1 MRRAHIWL
9 NETLA
14 VDKLLHHMVSFA
26 LTMTGFIIS
35 PITGILVGII
45 AGFAK
50 EFSDMFNFNKWS
62 WGDVFFNLLGVAD
75 AVLIYYLLNQDI
87 SFSFIN
93 NLFS

>member
-9 NETLA
+9 NESVA

-26 LTMTGFIIS
+26 LTVTGFIIS
-35 PITGILVGII
+35 PAVGII
-45 AGFAK
+45 VGLTAGFAK
-50 EFSDMFNFNKWS
+50 EFSDMVNFNRWS

-75 AVLIYYLLNQDI
+75 AILVYYLINQDI
-87 SFSFIN
+87 SLNFIN